1 MLHFDNAFEKM
12 NLILSINRLQV
23 TAALISKYPSILP
36 ANELVPLLG
45 LLCQLQGEQQRR
57 GERGPYVL
65 RCLREVALCHASC
78 HCAELNR
85 LWGKVWALALRGVG
99 SAQTGTLCLE
109 LLRTMVQESLV
120 PVDREFWKVFSAAV
134 CKPTL

>member
-1 MLHFDNAFEKM
+1 MP
-12 NLILSINRLQV
+12 INRLQV

-36 ANELVPLLG
+36 ADDLVPLLG

-65 RCLREVALCHASC
+65 RCLREVALCHAKSSANSSA
-78 HCAELNR
+78 HAAELGR
-85 LWGKVWALALRGVG
+85 LWARVWALALRGVS
-99 SAQTGTLCLE
+99 SAQTGSLCLE
-109 LLRTMVQESLV
+109 LLRTIVQESLV

-134 CKPTL
+134 CKPSL